1 MLFTYFSIFS
11 RYLPL
16 SAVMYFQPT
25 LYLINSLSFDSFP
38 GCESLAPEQLV
49 YRIKE
54 VEHESGIAT
63 FVSGLNDGAGGKKVI
78 LV

>member
-11 RYLPL
+11 QYLPL
-16 SAVMYFQPT
+16 SAVVYFHPI

-38 GCESLAPEQLV
+38 GCESLASEQLV

-54 VEHESGIAT
+54 VEHGAGIAT
-63 FVSGLNDGAGGKKVI
+63 FVSGLNDGAGGKEVI